1 MPEDLIRYEA
11 LVLDA
16 LRGVVRSVLQRVLK
30 RGVPGDH
37 HFFITF
43 DTQAPGVGL
52 SKRLK
57 DQYPQEMTIVLQH
70 QFWDLAVTDDR
81 FEVRLS
87 FNNIPERLVI
97 PFGAVRIFQ
106 DPSVHF
112 ALALRSPEAAAEEK
126 PGSET
131 PLLAAPE
138 LGAPAFGSKSKSG
151 SARSGNSGLSGAQKR
166 DGSARGTSD
175 SRGCQSRQVS
185 QEIDRAQVVYRIP
198 ACVHFNSSVIKSCHP
213 SNISAG
219 KRRYHGKLM
228 LTRLPLFAI
237 LTANRKLWLQSTFR
251 RGKALFERNGEGGR
265 DCPLTLYCRDIG
277 GD

>member
-112 ALALRSPEAAAEEK
+112 ALALRSPEAEAGEADEK
-126 PGSET
+126 PDSGT
-131 PLLAAPE
+131 PLLPAPESGAAPVVPNQNQGQLDRE
-138 LGAPAFGSKSKSG
+138 IVASASPDNEDEAPEERHTAEV
-151 SARSGNSGLSGAQKR
+151 
-166 DGSARGTSD
+166 
-175 SRGCQSRQVS
+175 VS
-185 QEIDRAQVVYRIP
+185 LDK
-198 ACVHFNSSVIKSCHP
+198 F
-213 SNISAG
+213 
-219 KRRYHGKLM
+219 
-228 LTRLPLFAI
+228 
-237 LTANRKLWLQSTFR
+237 RK
-251 RGKALFERNGEGGR
+251 K
-265 DCPLTLYCRDIG
+265 
-277 GD
+277 

>member
-16 LRGVVRSVLQRVLK
+16 LRSVVRSVLQRVLK

-138 LGAPAFGSKSKSG
+138 LAAPPSAPNQNQGQLDREIAASAALKSETEP
-151 SARSGNSGLSGAQKR
+151 REE
-166 DGSARGTSD
+166 
-175 SRGCQSRQVS
+175 RQTAEVVS
-185 QEIDRAQVVYRIP
+185 LDK
-198 ACVHFNSSVIKSCHP
+198 F
-213 SNISAG
+213 
-219 KRRYHGKLM
+219 
-228 LTRLPLFAI
+228 
-237 LTANRKLWLQSTFR
+237 RK
-251 RGKALFERNGEGGR
+251 K
-265 DCPLTLYCRDIG
+265 
-277 GD
+277 

>member
-1 MPEDLIRYEA
+1 MGAVGGAGQQKAATFLHDLGVEAEMPEDLIRYEA

-57 DQYPQEMTIVLQH
+57 EQYPQEMTIVLQH
-70 QFWDLAVTDDR
+70 QFWDLVVTDDR

-112 ALALRSPEAAAEEK
+112 ALALRSPEAEAAEK
-126 PGSET
+126 PGAESSA
-131 PLLAAPE
+131 PPAAPNE
-138 LGAPAFGSKSKSG
+138 NHGQLDREIATAAVLENEEEP
-151 SARSGNSGLSGAQKR
+151 
-166 DGSARGTSD
+166 
-175 SRGCQSRQVS
+175 RQERQTAEVVS
-185 QEIDRAQVVYRIP
+185 LDK
-198 ACVHFNSSVIKSCHP
+198 F
-213 SNISAG
+213 
-219 KRRYHGKLM
+219 
-228 LTRLPLFAI
+228 
-237 LTANRKLWLQSTFR
+237 RK
-251 RGKALFERNGEGGR
+251 K
-265 DCPLTLYCRDIG
+265 
-277 GD
+277 